1 MSAVATKGGGDAS
14 DVLDGLKAHGSGSSS
29 VDSTEPL
36 TLFSLKRKL
45 RKDYGARVME
55 PLSRYLRAIYDLSA
69 YANKVTFLDQC
80 RIMNVVPV
88 EYRVQCPDINN
99 TRNVVRLLGICSYK
113 LLLADLEYSRTRKE
127 QVAHLLELLY
137 EELAGVLSSEDLH
150 DVLAVSKVKY
160 ENVYQAT
167 REKQRA
173 MFVELLEEYEI
184 NVRKEKDK
192 RHQSARDFE
201 E

>member
-1 MSAVATKGGGDAS
+1 MSEVATKRGGDAS
-14 DVLDGLKAHGSGSSS
+14 EVLDGLKAHGNDSSS

-45 RKDYGARVME
+45 RKDYGRRVME
-55 PLSRYLRAIYDLSA
+55 PLSRYFRAIYDLSA
-69 YANKVTFLDQC
+69 FANKVTFLDQC
-80 RIMNVVPV
+80 RIMNVVPP

-99 TRNVVRLLGICSYK
+99 TRTVVRLLGICSYK
-113 LLLADLEYSRTRKE
+113 LLLADLEYSWARKD

-160 ENVYQAT
+160 ENVFEAT
-167 REKQRA
+167 QEKQRV
-173 MFVELLEEYEI
+173 MFAELLEEYEI
-184 NVRKEKDK
+184 NSKKEKDK
-192 RHQSARDFE
+192 RRQS
-201 E
+201 